1 MVTVELLGYCKTEGQ
16 LWDQAWLWDFSM
28 ITGDLVNLE
37 YFHRGD
43 SAATQLATLR
53 GQQEGGVLTE
63 KP

>member
-1 MVTVELLGYCKTEGQ
+1 MVTIELLGYCKTGGQ
-16 LWDQAWLWDFSM
+16 HWDQAWLWDCSL

-43 SAATQLATLR
+43 SAVTQLMTLR

-63 KP
+63 KS